1 MTGGQQMHAE
11 RRDDLAAYALGA
23 LDQPTAA
30 DLEAHL
36 AGCEACSEYLRWLEP
51 AVDLL
56 PASVEQVEPPASLKR
71 NLMDAVRADAAT
83 AAPAAPARS
92 RASAGAGAA
101 SPCGR
106 PPSWRPSRC

>member
-1 MTGGQQMHAE
+1 MHAE

-30 DLEAHL
+30 DLETHL

-71 NLMDAVRADAAT
+71 NLMEAVRADAAT
-83 AAPAAPARS
+83 APRPPRSPAGV
-92 RASAGAGAA
+92 GAGAA

-106 PPSWRPSRC
+106 PPSWRPSRS